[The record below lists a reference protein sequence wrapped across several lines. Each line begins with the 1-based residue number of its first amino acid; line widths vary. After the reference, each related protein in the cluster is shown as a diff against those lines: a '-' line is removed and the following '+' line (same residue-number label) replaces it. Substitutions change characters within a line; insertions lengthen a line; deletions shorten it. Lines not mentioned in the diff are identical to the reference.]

1 MQIAQLKFINCIK
14 NRNAM
19 NLSRLLK
26 NDDVKIRLLTLT
38 MGLMFLWFGALK
50 FFPNMSPAEAIGSNT
65 VCALTM
71 GILPENLCLLALAIL
86 EVCIG
91 IFFLT
96 NRFLKTAIIVACCH
110 LVLTF
115 SPFILFPDE
124 TFNGTLVSLSLLGQ
138 YIIKNLV
145 IISALLLIYPW
156 RNEKYLS
163 HS

>member
-1 MQIAQLKFINCIK
+1 
-14 NRNAM
+14 M
-19 NLSRLLK
+19 NFSRLLK
-26 NDDVKIRLLTLT
+26 NDVKIRLLTLSI
-38 MGLMFLWFGALK
+38 GLMFLWFGGLK

-71 GILPENLCLLALAIL
+71 GILPGDLCLLALAVL

-91 IFFLT
+91 LCFLT
-96 NRFLKTAIIVACCH
+96 NKFLKTAIIVACCH

-115 SPFILFPDE
+115 SPFLLFPDE
-124 TFNGTLVSLSLLGQ
+124 TFNGSLVSLSLLGQ

-156 RNEKYLS
+156 HNKQLLN